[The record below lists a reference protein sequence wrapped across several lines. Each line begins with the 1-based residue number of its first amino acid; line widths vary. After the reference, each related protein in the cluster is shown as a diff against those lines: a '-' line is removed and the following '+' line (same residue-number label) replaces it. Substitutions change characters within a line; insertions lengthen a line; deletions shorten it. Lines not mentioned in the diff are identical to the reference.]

1 MADYYINIFLDEEK
15 LKRLEGVGLA
25 NRVQEIGGRKAVQV
39 GMDKMDQKKL
49 LKSFPELTFDASNAC
64 VLPEQAEKI
73 LLDVISN
80 AKTLE
85 VMKVAIMKLYN
96 PLAGKALRSK
106 MA

>member
-15 LKRLEGVGLA
+15 LRRLEGAGLA
-25 NRVQEIGGRKAVQV
+25 NRVQDIGGRKGVQV

-73 LLDVISN
+73 LLDVVNN

-85 VMKVAIMKLYN
+85 VMKIAIMKLYN

-106 MA
+106 TA

>member
-1 MADYYINIFLDEEK
+1 MADYYITIFLDEEK
-15 LKRLEGVGLA
+15 LKRLEGLGLA
-25 NRVQEIGGRKAVQV
+25 NRVQEIGGKKAVQV

-49 LKSFPELTFDASNAC
+49 VKGFPDLKFDASNAC
-64 VLPEQAEKI
+64 VLPEPAEKI

-80 AKTLE
+80 TKTLE
-85 VMKVAIMKLYN
+85 VMKIAIMKLYN

>member
-1 MADYYINIFLDEEK
+1 MRVSVAGDEQRESGQLITKGGVAMADYYINIFLDEEK

-25 NRVQEIGGRKAVQV
+25 NRVQDIAGRKAVQV
-39 GMDKMDQKKL
+39 G
-49 LKSFPELTFDASNAC
+49 
-64 VLPEQAEKI
+64 
-73 LLDVISN
+73 DVISN